1 MLDPKLAEHKAI
13 CYTSLWR
20 ALPDGPHGQRPTH
33 YISLIQDEVAELVA
47 TGGFTLPD
55 HLIPESVRAWRKTQ
69 ETAVEIV
76 AGKIP
81 KLAEGGIIEG
91 DHLAIVGEQGPE
103 AIVPLEAT
111 RV

>member
-13 CYTSLWR
+13 CYGSLWR
-20 ALPDGPHGQRPTH
+20 ALPDGPHGKRPTH
-33 YISLIQDEVAELVA
+33 YIRLIQDEVAELVA

-76 AGKIP
+76 AGENP
-81 KLAEGGIIEG
+81 ALSADALLAAAG
-91 DHLAIVGEQGPE
+91 V
-103 AIVPLEAT
+103 
-111 RV
+111 